1 MSRGRIRKSDNVI
14 VVRGAERGKRGKV
27 MQVVHGGERVLV
39 EGVNLKKKCLK
50 KSQEQPQGGIVDK
63 EVSMAISNVMLYCE
77 ECKKGVKS
85 AFKRED
91 KKSVRKCRV
100 CGHVLDS

>member
-1 MSRGRIRKSDNVI
+1 MSKGRIRKNDDVM

-27 MQVVHGGERVLV
+27 LQVVKQGERVLV
-39 EGVNLKKKCLK
+39 EGVNLKKKCLR
-50 KSQEQPQGGIVDK
+50 KSQENPQGGIIDK

-77 ECKKGVKS
+77 ECKKGVKTAS
-85 AFKRED
+85 SREE